1 MLDEFQEFFHL
12 TSGEALLEVSDE
24 TGRTLCRPAL
34 AGWDLLRV
42 PESPPSA
49 LNVVESEINGQPYRA
64 LATRLDVGAHRY
76 RLTAAISM
84 ATEYAA
90 LRRFG
95 ILMAALVPGVL
106 LIAAVGG
113 FWLSGR
119 ALLPVDRM
127 TQDVKR
133 ISVRDPGGRL
143 LVPPA
148 DDELRRLAETFNAML
163 ARWQEAFND
172 VIRLTADA
180 SHELRTPVSL
190 ARTTAELALNRPR
203 SIEEYRTALSEVH
216 AHTERMSVLVDDL
229 LTVARADAGVESP
242 PMERMDLR
250 TIASDAATEIRPAV
264 DTHAL
269 RFRLTL
275 PDDAV
280 PVVGNPE
287 SLHRLMVIL
296 LDNAVKYT
304 PSPGDVSMSVLLSS
318 NGSPPAAILAVTNT
332 GPGISAEDRPRVFDR
347 FYRGT
352 QARQLAPEGAGLGL
366 SIAQTI
372 TDRHGGS
379 IEISAV
385 GVGQG
390 CTVKVQLPFA
400 GA

>member
-1 MLDEFQEFFHL
+1 
-12 TSGEALLEVSDE
+12 
-24 TGRTLCRPAL
+24 
-34 AGWDLLRV
+34 
-42 PESPPSA
+42 
-49 LNVVESEINGQPYRA
+49 
-64 LATRLDVGAHRY
+64 
-76 RLTAAISM
+76 
-84 ATEYAA
+84 
-90 LRRFG
+90 
-95 ILMAALVPGVL
+95 
-106 LIAAVGG
+106 
-113 FWLSGR
+113 
-119 ALLPVDRM
+119 M

-250 TIASDAATEIRPAV
+250 TIAGDAATEIRAAV
-264 DTHAL
+264 DTRAL

-275 PDDAV
+275 PDDIV

-304 PSPGDVSMSVLLSS
+304 PAPGDVSMSVSLSS
-318 NGSPPAAILAVTNT
+318 NGSPRAAILAVTNT

-352 QARQLAPEGAGLGL
+352 RARQLAPEGAGLGL

-379 IEISAV
+379 IEIAAI
-385 GVGQG
+385 GAGQG